1 MRGLELGHP
10 VIHYLRTFGPPTHA
24 LEVVGAAQ
32 NGCQLY
38 EAGPKSACLI
48 LYVFIGYWV
57 RDENP
62 WNTTQKKNVWLVV
75 DLPLWKIWLRQ
86 LGLLFPIYGNIKHAP
101 NHQPDVDNSS
111 IHPFCE
117 QDEGGSNQTCTEL
130 PLINHEVL
138 ASVSCHGVSSCQA
151 RVARWA
157 LRLCSIGL
165 FSVFHPFNC
174 IYIQHKSEFFS

>member
-1 MRGLELGHP
+1 
-10 VIHYLRTFGPPTHA
+10 
-24 LEVVGAAQ
+24 
-32 NGCQLY
+32 
-38 EAGPKSACLI
+38 
-48 LYVFIGYWV
+48 
-57 RDENP
+57 
-62 WNTTQKKNVWLVV
+62 LVV

>member
-62 WNTTQKKNVWLVV
+62 WNTTQKKMSGWWLTYPSEKY
-75 DLPLWKIWLRQ
+75 D
-86 LGLLFPIYGNIKHAP
+86 F
-101 NHQPDVDNSS
+101 
-111 IHPFCE
+111 
-117 QDEGGSNQTCTEL
+117 
-130 PLINHEVL
+130 
-138 ASVSCHGVSSCQA
+138 VSWDYYSQ
-151 RVARWA
+151 
-157 LRLCSIGL
+157 
-165 FSVFHPFNC
+165 
-174 IYIQHKSEFFS
+174 YMET